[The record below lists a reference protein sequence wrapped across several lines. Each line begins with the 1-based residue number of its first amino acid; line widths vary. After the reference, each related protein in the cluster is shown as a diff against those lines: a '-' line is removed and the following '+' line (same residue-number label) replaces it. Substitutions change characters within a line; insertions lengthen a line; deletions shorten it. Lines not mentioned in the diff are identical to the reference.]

1 MATLARRLN
10 ELGLIGSDEATRIR
24 STRTTRADIVEMD
37 LFVGDELSPPA
48 LPRVYERSVL
58 RLYRAETIS
67 AARALDLL
75 LDTWEEDALPALAE
89 RSQDGIWQYL

>member
-1 MATLARRLN
+1 
-10 ELGLIGSDEATRIR
+10 
-24 STRTTRADIVEMD
+24 
-37 LFVGDELSPPA
+37 

-75 LDTWEEDALPALAE
+75 LDTWEEDGLPPLAE
-89 RSQDGIWQYL
+89 RREEEVWQYL